1 MAVIPQIGYK
11 IDPNNPNAVIRDLS
25 IPLSTLT
32 SNEKPLNIQQS
43 PQVPPPDIKNI
54 PINSPTPASQS
65 SNFVSE
71 IETLTSKL
79 FGKEAEIEKRTAEK
93 TASYEQS
100 LNELNTQI
108 KLHQANAL
116 ARQEEALKQGE
127 TLRYSTGLAGQ
138 VARTDAIEAMKLSA
152 LAQGMQGN
160 ILLAEKQ
167 ARNAVEAEF
176 AQTEKDLATA
186 RQNII
191 NNYDTFTP
199 AEKKRA
205 DAALLSLNEKDAF
218 VARNKAD
225 REQSYQIALEAVKN
239 GLTDNKL
246 LTEIQNSTPEK
257 ALELAQPFLK
267 EKVDPFKQQQLDLQK
282 KEFELSQKK
291 FAEDTR
297 RYGLDYALKEKE
309 LAIKKEQEKIKATGE
324 ISSEAQDVLQGE
336 FGDIIK
342 SASNLVGAEKGK
354 TSKISIAE
362 AISKNDF
369 PSAYAQIANNVEES
383 LTGDVRTK
391 FIGARTDYNVI
402 QGLREAI
409 QEFADAGGKLGY
421 LKGTAD
427 EIARRFGQLQTDPK
441 FATLAVLLER
451 EFQSYRQQMTGAAF
465 TPEESREYEK
475 VNPRSNASLD
485 LNLATIDGALRQLE
499 NRITSTVN
507 SKIPNAKKIYQKISG
522 DGLSDDDAYQQYLK
536 LTGQSSGQR

>member
-54 PINSPTPASQS
+54 PITAPAPKPESA
-65 SNFVSE
+65 ND
-71 IETLTSKL
+71 LTTRLEELNASL
-79 FGKEAEIEKRTAEK
+79 LGKETKISSRVAEK
-93 TASYEQS
+93 TAPYEQS

-191 NNYDTFTP
+191 NNYDTFTA

-218 VARNKAD
+218 VARNKAE
-225 REQSYQIALEAVKN
+225 REQSYKIALEAVKN

-267 EKVDPFKQQQLDLQK
+267 EKVETPKPIIKDYEVGGKMVRDVIDSATGKLISRTDLGIKPSGEDEKKDDYAKAEKFLIDNPAASYEELKNALLQNTKKLSISEIEAVLADKGITKDIKPEQFFTAENIKDISKELIKIYGEDAVKSIETTGKININDKDVKLSKDQIKSLSEEIKKQQ
-282 KEFELSQKK
+282 E
-291 FAEDTR
+291 
-297 RYGLDYALKEKE
+297 
-309 LAIKKEQEKIKATGE
+309 
-324 ISSEAQDVLQGE
+324 
-336 FGDIIK
+336 
-342 SASNLVGAEKGK
+342 
-354 TSKISIAE
+354 
-362 AISKNDF
+362 
-369 PSAYAQIANNVEES
+369 
-383 LTGDVRTK
+383 
-391 FIGARTDYNVI
+391 
-402 QGLREAI
+402 
-409 QEFADAGGKLGY
+409 
-421 LKGTAD
+421 
-427 EIARRFGQLQTDPK
+427 
-441 FATLAVLLER
+441 
-451 EFQSYRQQMTGAAF
+451 
-465 TPEESREYEK
+465 EK
-475 VNPRSNASLD
+475 V
-485 LNLATIDGALRQLE
+485 
-499 NRITSTVN
+499 
-507 SKIPNAKKIYQKISG
+507 KKPWWKFW
-522 DGLSDDDAYQQYLK
+522 
-536 LTGQSSGQR
+536 